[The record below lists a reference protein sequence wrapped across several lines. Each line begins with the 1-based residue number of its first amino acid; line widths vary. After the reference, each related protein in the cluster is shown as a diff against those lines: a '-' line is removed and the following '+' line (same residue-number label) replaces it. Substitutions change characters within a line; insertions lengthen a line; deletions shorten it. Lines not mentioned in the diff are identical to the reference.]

1 MYLRTDARITGLIR
15 LLTIGLRVLTLCEFV
30 VRRRLAAE
38 QTTLAGLY
46 QDSPKHATARPTA
59 ERLLAAFKDL
69 TLTTIHM
76 AGQVHR
82 HLTPLSVLQQRILAL
97 LDFSADVYTRLSATS
112 ENPP

>member
-1 MYLRTDARITGLIR
+1 MDSDERIKGLIR
-15 LLTIGLRVLTLCEFV
+15 LLTIGLRTLTLCEFV

-59 ERLLAAFKDL
+59 ERLLEAFKDL
-69 TLTTIHM
+69 TLTTIHL
-76 AGQVHR
+76 GSQIHR
-82 HLTPLSVLQQRILAL
+82 HLTPLSALQQRILTL

-112 ENPP
+112 QNPPGE

>member
-1 MYLRTDARITGLIR
+1 
-15 LLTIGLRVLTLCEFV
+15 
-30 VRRRLAAE
+30 LAAE
-38 QTTLAGLY
+38 QTMLAGLY

-59 ERLLAAFKDL
+59 ERLLAAFKDI

-76 AGQVHR
+76 SGQVHR

-97 LDFSADVYTRLSATS
+97 LDFSADIYTRLSALS